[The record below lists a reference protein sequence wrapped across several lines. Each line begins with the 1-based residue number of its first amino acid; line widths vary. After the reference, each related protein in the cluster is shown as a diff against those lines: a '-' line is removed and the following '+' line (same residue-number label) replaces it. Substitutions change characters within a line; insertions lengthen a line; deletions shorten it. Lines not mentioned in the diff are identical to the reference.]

1 MAVNRELKAV
11 ITFSTTTFALEAERL
26 CRKGMLPG
34 RLIPTPAIISA
45 GCGMA
50 WCTSPENTED
60 IIKMLQNENIP
71 FEGITELMI

>member
-1 MAVNRELKAV
+1 MAIKRELKAV
-11 ITFSTTTFALEAERL
+11 ITFSTTTFSLEAERL
-26 CRKGMLPG
+26 CKNAMLPG

-50 WCTSPENTED
+50 WCTSPENTKD
-60 IIKMLQNENIP
+60 VIKMLKKENIP